1 MVSIS
6 HTLSSKSYG
15 AQSQSFA
22 SLRKPLMSKNIS
34 FNSYKYNENL
44 AGILCF
50 AFAMFLFSAVDTTAK
65 LLTESFHPIQ
75 VAWSRQIGL
84 LLGILILLTV
94 KGPVILKTVHPWLQ
108 ISRGL
113 LAGTSALLFIFAI
126 SIVPI
131 ADAVAVSFVAPFF
144 VTILGA
150 FILRE
155 HVGVRRWTAI
165 TIGFVA
171 CLIIIRPGLGVF
183 NPAVI
188 LVVIAAIAYAC
199 RQILSRILSSSESV
213 VTTVSYTGLAAS
225 VLLTLPLPFV
235 WRTPVWGSETLLL
248 LVLAILAAL
257 AEIMVIK
264 ALELSQAVV
273 LAPVHYTLLIWGTI
287 YGWFIF
293 GQLPDE
299 WTWFGASIIFVTGI
313 YMVRREWAINN
324 P

>member
-1 MVSIS
+1 MS
-6 HTLSSKSYG
+6 TNT
-15 AQSQSFA
+15 
-22 SLRKPLMSKNIS
+22 SLTGW
-34 FNSYKYNENL
+34 KYNENL
-44 AGILCF
+44 TGILCF
-50 AFAMFLFSAVDTTAK
+50 AVAMFLFSAVDTTAK
-65 LLTESFHPIQ
+65 LLTDSFHPIQ

-84 LLGILILLTV
+84 LLGIVILLIV

-108 ISRGL
+108 ICRGL

-126 SIVPI
+126 SVVPI
-131 ADAVAVSFVAPFF
+131 ADAVAVSFIAPFF

-165 TIGFVA
+165 GVGFVA
-171 CLIIIRPGLGVF
+171 CLIIIRPGLGIF

-199 RQILSRILSSSESV
+199 RQILSRILSNSENI

-225 VLLTLPLPFV
+225 VLLTLPLPLV

-287 YGWFIF
+287 YGWFVF
-293 GQLPDE
+293 GQLPDK
-299 WTWFGASIIFVTGI
+299 WTWFGASIIFVTGT
-313 YMVRREWAINN
+313 YMVRREWAIKNL
-324 P
+324 

>member
-1 MVSIS
+1 
-6 HTLSSKSYG
+6 
-15 AQSQSFA
+15 
-22 SLRKPLMSKNIS
+22 MSKNTS
-34 FNSYKYNENL
+34 FTSRKYNETS

-50 AFAMFLFSAVDTTAK
+50 AVAMFLFSAVDTTAK
-65 LLTESFHPIQ
+65 LLTDSFHPIQ

-84 LLGILILLTV
+84 LLGIVILLIV

-108 ISRGL
+108 IGRGL

-126 SIVPI
+126 SVVPI
-131 ADAVAVSFVAPFF
+131 ADAVAVSFIAPFF

-165 TIGFVA
+165 GVGFVA
-171 CLIIIRPGLGVF
+171 CLIIIRPGLGIF

-199 RQILSRILSSSESV
+199 RQILSRILSSSESM
-213 VTTVSYTGLAAS
+213 VTTISYTGLAAS

-287 YGWFIF
+287 YGWFVF
-293 GQLPDE
+293 GQLPDK
-299 WTWFGASIIFVTGI
+299 WTWLGASIIFVTGT
-313 YMVRREWAINN
+313 YMVRREWAIKN

>member
-1 MVSIS
+1 MLKN
-6 HTLSSKSYG
+6 T
-15 AQSQSFA
+15 SFT
-22 SLRKPLMSKNIS
+22 SW
-34 FNSYKYNENL
+34 KYNETS

-50 AFAMFLFSAVDTTAK
+50 AVAMFLFSAVDTTAK
-65 LLTESFHPIQ
+65 LLTDSFHPVQ

-84 LLGILILLTV
+84 LLGIVILLIV

-108 ISRGL
+108 IGRGL

-126 SIVPI
+126 SVVPI
-131 ADAVAVSFVAPFF
+131 ADAVAVSFIAPFF

-165 TIGFVA
+165 GVGFVA
-171 CLIIIRPGLGVF
+171 CLIIIRPGLGIF

-199 RQILSRILSSSESV
+199 RQILSRILSGSESM
-213 VTTVSYTGLAAS
+213 VTTISYTGLAAS

-287 YGWFIF
+287 YGWFVF
-293 GQLPDE
+293 GQLPDK
-299 WTWFGASIIFVTGI
+299 WTWLGASIIFVTGT
-313 YMVRREWAINN
+313 YMVRREWAIKN

>member
-1 MVSIS
+1 
-6 HTLSSKSYG
+6 
-15 AQSQSFA
+15 
-22 SLRKPLMSKNIS
+22 MSKNTS
-34 FNSYKYNENL
+34 FTSRKYNETS

-50 AFAMFLFSAVDTTAK
+50 AVAMFLFSAVDTTAK

-84 LLGILILLTV
+84 LLGIVILLIV

-108 ISRGL
+108 IGRGL

-126 SIVPI
+126 SVVPI
-131 ADAVAVSFVAPFF
+131 ADAVAISFVAPFF

-155 HVGVRRWTAI
+155 HVGVRRWAAI
-165 TIGFVA
+165 AIGFIA
-171 CLIIIRPGLGVF
+171 CLIIIRPGLGIF

-199 RQILSRILSSSESV
+199 RQILSRVLSTSENMI
-213 VTTVSYTGLAAS
+213 TTVSYTGLAAS
-225 VLLTLPLPFV
+225 VLLTLPLPLV

-293 GQLPDE
+293 GQLPDK

-313 YMVRREWAINN
+313 YMVRREWDMKNS
-324 P
+324 

>member
-1 MVSIS
+1 
-6 HTLSSKSYG
+6 
-15 AQSQSFA
+15 
-22 SLRKPLMSKNIS
+22 MSKNTS
-34 FNSYKYNENL
+34 FTSRKYNETS

-50 AFAMFLFSAVDTTAK
+50 AVAMFLFSAVDTTAK
-65 LLTESFHPIQ
+65 LLTDSFHPIQ

-84 LLGILILLTV
+84 LLGIVILLIV

-108 ISRGL
+108 IGRGL

-126 SIVPI
+126 SVVPI
-131 ADAVAVSFVAPFF
+131 ADAVAVSFIAPFF

-165 TIGFVA
+165 GVGFVA
-171 CLIIIRPGLGVF
+171 CLIIIRPGLGIF

-199 RQILSRILSSSESV
+199 RQILSRILSGSESML
-213 VTTVSYTGLAAS
+213 TTISYTGLAAS

-287 YGWFIF
+287 YGWFVF
-293 GQLPDE
+293 GQLPDK
-299 WTWFGASIIFVTGI
+299 WTWFGASIIFVTGT
-313 YMVRREWAINN
+313 YMVRREWAIKN

>member
-1 MVSIS
+1 
-6 HTLSSKSYG
+6 
-15 AQSQSFA
+15 
-22 SLRKPLMSKNIS
+22 MSKNTS
-34 FNSYKYNENL
+34 FTSWKYNENL

-50 AFAMFLFSAVDTTAK
+50 AVAMFLFSAVDTTAK
-65 LLTESFHPIQ
+65 LLTDSFHPIQ

-84 LLGILILLTV
+84 LLGIVILLIV
-94 KGPVILKTVHPWLQ
+94 KGPVVLKTVHPWLQ
-108 ISRGL
+108 IGRGL

-126 SIVPI
+126 SVVPI
-131 ADAVAVSFVAPFF
+131 ADAVAVSFIAPFF

-165 TIGFVA
+165 GVGFVA
-171 CLIIIRPGLGVF
+171 CLIIIRPGLGIF

-199 RQILSRILSSSESV
+199 RQILSRILSSSESM
-213 VTTVSYTGLAAS
+213 VTTISYTGLAAS

-287 YGWFIF
+287 YGWFVF

-299 WTWFGASIIFVTGI
+299 WTWFGASIIFVTGT
-313 YMVRREWAINN
+313 YMVRREWAIKN